1 MGSSQKF
8 GLQWRLRKS
17 LMLQMKGKLTP
28 YWKCQNSLTKLFY
41 FFEAMN
47 TCSFIRRFNF
57 LMTFVGDKKRVESM
71 LKDNAT
77 VFSNA
82 ENMLFGPKYEELV
95 AKSLSSKT
103 RSKEL
108 FGSIIYQELSKEESR
123 RQPFCKGPLFRSR
136 GNRGRGIFIPAGQ
149 TLQQQYPAGGQG
161 RVRMNL
167 LIGPSISSGDL
178 LSASEFCKVHLLI
191 ANLFPV
197 KVKQLPKADRVKH
210 FVRNWQRL
218 TNNLIYTGYSTR
230 LRNPFY
236 FSTKA
241 IKATK
246 SVSINQR
253 IVRPSGSR
261 SPGHVEEGC
270 YSSFGSQR
278 GPIFQLYVSCHKER
292 WGELPISQPK

>member
-1 MGSSQKF
+1 
-8 GLQWRLRKS
+8 
-17 LMLQMKGKLTP
+17 MLQMKGKLTP

-103 RSKEL
+103 DQKSSLVPKYIKNCPRREVE
-108 FGSIIYQELSKEESR
+108 GSPFVKAPYLEAGEIGGEEFSYLLVK
-123 RQPFCKGPLFRSR
+123 PYNS
-136 GNRGRGIFIPAGQ
+136 N
-149 TLQQQYPAGGQG
+149 TLQEDKKG
-161 RVRMNL
+161 VRMNL
-167 LIGPSISSGDL
+167 LIGPSISSADL

-197 KVKQLPKADRVKH
+197 KIKQLPKAGRVKH
-210 FVRNWQRL
+210 FVGNWQRL

-246 SVSINQR
+246 SV
-253 IVRPSGSR
+253 
-261 SPGHVEEGC
+261 
-270 YSSFGSQR
+270 
-278 GPIFQLYVSCHKER
+278 
-292 WGELPISQPK
+292 

>member
-1 MGSSQKF
+1 
-8 GLQWRLRKS
+8 
-17 LMLQMKGKLTP
+17 MLQMKGKLTP

-57 LMTFVGDKKRVESM
+57 LMSFVGDKKRVKSM

-108 FGSIIYQELSKEESR
+108 FGSKIYQELSKEGSR
-123 RQPFCKGPLFRSR
+123 RQPFVKAPYLE
-136 GNRGRGIFIPAGQ
+136 AGEIGGEEFSYLLVKPYNSN
-149 TLQQQYPAGGQG
+149 TLQEDKKG
-161 RVRMNL
+161 VRMNL
-167 LIGPSISSGDL
+167 LIGPSISSADL

-197 KVKQLPKADRVKH
+197 KIKQLPKAGRVKH
-210 FVRNWQRL
+210 FVGNWQRL
-218 TNNLIYTGYSTR
+218 TNNLIYTGCSTR
-230 LRNPFY
+230 LRNPIY

-261 SPGHVEEGC
+261 SRGHVEEGC

-278 GPIFQLYVSCHKER
+278 GPIFQLYVSCDKER
-292 WGELPISQPK
+292 WGELPISQAK

>member
-57 LMTFVGDKKRVESM
+57 LMSFVGDKKRVKSM

-108 FGSIIYQELSKEESR
+108 FGSKIYQELSKEGSR

-149 TLQQQYPAGGQG
+149 TLQQQYPTGGQERG
-161 RVRMNL
+161 KNEFINRTFHQLGGSSVCIRILQSSSTN
-167 LIGPSISSGDL
+167 SKFISGKNQATAQSWQ
-178 LSASEFCKVHLLI
+178 SETFCRKLAKTDKQSHLY
-191 ANLFPV
+191 
-197 KVKQLPKADRVKH
+197 
-210 FVRNWQRL
+210 WM
-218 TNNLIYTGYSTR
+218 
-230 LRNPFY
+230 
-236 FSTKA
+236 
-241 IKATK
+241 
-246 SVSINQR
+246 
-253 IVRPSGSR
+253 
-261 SPGHVEEGC
+261 
-270 YSSFGSQR
+270 
-278 GPIFQLYVSCHKER
+278 
-292 WGELPISQPK
+292 